1 MGATSGSPTGHL
13 AQPQAPQGSELS
25 PPVPQ
30 LYQEANPFRSLGAG
44 PPYLC
49 FLTIRAV
56 YASKIYACAADGAT
70 TGLPSCKAFSKKPAE
85 PLKYYFSNLS
95 CCGAPIRLF

>member
-1 MGATSGSPTGHL
+1 MAQVDEGAVGATSGSPTGHL

-44 PPYLC
+44 PSYLC

-56 YASKIYACAADGAT
+56 HASEIMLAPLMVPPLVYRLARPFLT
-70 TGLPSCKAFSKKPAE
+70 T
-85 PLKYYFSNLS
+85 
-95 CCGAPIRLF
+95 I